1 MHIPH
6 YASIATQ
13 FGMETNVEHAL
24 PFSLLKK
31 GKVQIGYVQLELY
44 IIISAQGYFGL
55 DVTQVYIPPNNFP
68 K

>member
-1 MHIPH
+1 
-6 YASIATQ
+6 
-13 FGMETNVEHAL
+13 METNVEHAL

-31 GKVQIGYVQLELY
+31 GKVRIGYVQLELY

-55 DVTQVYIPPNNFP
+55 DVTQVYIPPNNFL